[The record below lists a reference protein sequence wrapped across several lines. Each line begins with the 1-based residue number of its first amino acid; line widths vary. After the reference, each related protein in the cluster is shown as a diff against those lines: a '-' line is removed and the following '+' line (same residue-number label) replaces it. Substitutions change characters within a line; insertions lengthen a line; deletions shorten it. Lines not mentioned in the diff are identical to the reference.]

1 MKRIAIIRG
10 LSSRVPATGSKLVN
24 SLEKAKI
31 SIVEVGQ
38 GPEAIIVVGGD
49 GAMLH
54 HVSKTE
60 HLELPIIGINAG
72 SLGFLQ
78 EAGIADIDDLVRAL
92 REDTYT
98 IQKLPL
104 ISVRKCD
111 EHKKHYAFNEVVM
124 ERASSRA
131 AHLMINVNGTRFE
144 KFIGDGIL
152 IATPQGSTAYASAAG
167 GAAIDTKVPAL
178 QLVPLNPHDSREYHA
193 LRAPLVLAADSKI
206 VIEPHDDAYR
216 PVRLVTDGH
225 TIAEGVDAF
234 EVKMAPQPVSMLHM
248 PGFSYIGQ
256 LARTLL
262 HQPDDS

>member
-1 MKRIAIIRG
+1 MKRVAIIRG
-10 LSSRVPATGSKLVN
+10 LSSRVPAVEDKLVK
-24 SLEKAKI
+24 SLGKAKI
-31 SIVEVGQ
+31 AIVAAAEN
-38 GPEAIIVVGGD
+38 PEAIIVIGGD
-49 GAMLH
+49 GAMLD

-60 HLELPIIGINAG
+60 HPELPIVGINAG

-78 EAGIADIDDLVRAL
+78 EAGVADVEDLVRAL
-92 REDTYT
+92 REDTYF

-111 EHKKHYAFNEVVM
+111 EHKKYYAFNEMVM

-131 AHLMINVNGTRFE
+131 AHLMINIDGTRFE

-167 GAAIDTKVPAL
+167 GAAIDTKVAAL
-178 QLVPLNPHDSREYHA
+178 QLVPVNPHESREYHA

-206 VIEPHDDAYR
+206 IIEPHDDKYR

-234 EVKMAPQPVSMLHM
+234 EVRMAPQPVSMLHM

-262 HQPDDS
+262 HQTNLS

>member
-1 MKRIAIIRG
+1 MKRVAVVKG
-10 LSSRVPATGSKLVN
+10 LSSRVPAVEDKLAK

-31 SIVEVGQ
+31 SIVETGADPQ
-38 GPEAIIVVGGD
+38 AIIVIGGD
-49 GAMLH
+49 GALLH

-60 HLELPIIGINAG
+60 HPELPIVGVNAG

-78 EAGIADIDDLVRAL
+78 EAGVADIEDLVRAL
-92 REDTYT
+92 REDSYT

-111 EHKKHYAFNEVVM
+111 EHKKYYAFNEMVM

-131 AHLMINVNGTRFE
+131 AHLMINIDGTRFE

-178 QLVPLNPHDSREYHA
+178 QLVPLNPHDSREYQA

-216 PVRLVTDGH
+216 PVRVVTDGH
-225 TIAEGVDAF
+225 TIAEGVEAF
-234 EVKMAPQPVSMLHM
+234 EVRMAPHPVSMLHM

-262 HQPDDS
+262 HQTDRS